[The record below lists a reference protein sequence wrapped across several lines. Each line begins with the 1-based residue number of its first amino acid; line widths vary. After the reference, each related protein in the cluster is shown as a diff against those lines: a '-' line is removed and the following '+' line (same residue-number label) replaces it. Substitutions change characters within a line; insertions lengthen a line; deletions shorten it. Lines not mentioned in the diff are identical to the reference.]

1 MVINFFEYIKEDFLH
16 KNSNTLPLSS
26 YYIETKFHE
35 YVKNIILW
43 EFILVLSTML
53 LLYKIIDRMIRQER
67 EYRNFLEILILT
79 ISHKFGNFL
88 AAQQAN
94 LELLKLKNDSNALSR
109 LEKSYKYIQEDFH
122 SILEIINTFKEFSL
136 KKEKINI
143 KAVIERTFSILDYEF
158 SNIQKLKDFYIY
170 TSRQLIENIIIP
182 LIENA
187 IKYSRDGIQIRL
199 TKKYLAIRNKI
210 YQVEKGSGIGLKIAE
225 AMAKKGGFTLTY
237 RAKGE
242 YFIAL
247 LKFKS

>member
-1 MVINFFEYIKEDFLH
+1 MKEDFLY

-26 YYIETKFHE
+26 DYIETKFQE
-35 YVKNIILW
+35 YIKNIILW

-67 EYRNFLEILILT
+67 EYRNFLEVLILT

-88 AAQQAN
+88 AAQKGN

-109 LEKSYKYIQEDFH
+109 LEKSYKYIQEDFN

-136 KKEKINI
+136 KREKINI
-143 KAVIERTFSILDYEF
+143 KAVIERSFSILDYKF
-158 SNIQKLKDFYIY
+158 NNIQKLKDFYIY
-170 TSRQLIENIIIP
+170 TSRQLIENIITP

-187 IKYSRDGIQIRL
+187 IKYSRDEIQMRL

-210 YQVEKGSGIGLKIAE
+210 YHTEKGSGIGLKIAE
-225 AMAKKGGFTLTY
+225 FMAKKGGFTLTY